1 MAERNWFSPFEAE
14 RRIGTVLKIN
24 ADGLRMNLPGA
35 GKGGASE
42 HFGHRIG
49 AGEVGE
55 FVFVDCGRLA
65 LLGRIVEVGLAEQ
78 ERRSL
83 EGPLDSIGENCP
95 SGTVQLLTSVD
106 AATGEVF
113 RGVSRFPRVGA
124 LVYSAN
130 PELVSRVVQNAFKRS
145 GDDVRLVLGELAGDF
160 GAEISV
166 TPEQLFG
173 RHCAVLGA
181 TGGGKSNTLARLVE
195 LIREHG
201 GKAILIDATGEYKNL
216 SGKHVSIGGD
226 GTDGFE
232 TACFSYLNFTESD
245 LFALFTPSPQAQQ
258 PKLTEAIRSL
268 KLVGMD
274 STLGTESSLKK
285 RGQKKNAYLAALLKH
300 DSSLKTA
307 KWSIQNLPEQIRH
320 ECIWPTGSEGFGKD
334 KKTLDDQWGDENGT
348 ELGHCTSLISR
359 VRIFCQSD
367 HFDWFLK
374 ENADAELPSKIDAF
388 LKSGEEPV
396 LVIGLNEVSFEF
408 RAREILVNAIGRYL
422 LNLARQKKFKDEPL
436 IVLIDEAHQFLNKKV
451 GDENYSVSLDAF
463 GSIAKEGRKYGLHV
477 VIATQ
482 RPRDIPEDVLSQ
494 IGTQIVHRLTNHHDR
509 EVVERAS
516 GDIDRAAAR
525 FLPLLRPGEALLLG
539 VDFPFPLSISISRP
553 KSEPDSRGSKFSSV
567 WHKSLQDKGTKDKA

>member
-1 MAERNWFSPFEAE
+1 MRGRDWFSPFEAD

-24 ADGLRMNLPGA
+24 ADGLRVNLPGA
-35 GKGGASE
+35 GKGGASD
-42 HFGHRIG
+42 HFGYRIG

-55 FVFVDCGRLA
+55 FVFVDCGKLA
-65 LLGRIVEVGLAEQ
+65 LLGRIVEVGLVER

-95 SGTVQLLTSVD
+95 SGAVQLLTSVD

-124 LVYSAN
+124 LVYSAH
-130 PELVSRVVQNAFKRS
+130 PELVSRVVQNTFNRS
-145 GDDVRLVLGELAGDF
+145 GNDAQLILGELAGDS

-173 RHCAVLGA
+173 RHCAVLGT

-195 LIREHG
+195 LIKEHG

-216 SGKHVSIGGD
+216 PGKHVSIGGD

-268 KLVGMD
+268 RLEQHLPVAFRKDGIVKKAGQSSAEFEKVAANKSAEFYSLTWEINKLAD
-274 STLGTESSLKK
+274 QIPEECLKP
-285 RGQKKNAYLAALLKH
+285 
-300 DSSLKTA
+300 
-307 KWSIQNLPEQIRH
+307 QNL
-320 ECIWPTGSEGFGKD
+320 D
-334 KKTLDDQWGDENGT
+334 KYGARDDFSA
-348 ELGHCTSLISR
+348 GHCTSLISR
-359 VRIFCQSD
+359 IRVFCQSA
-367 HFDWFLK
+367 HFGWFLSG
-374 ENADAELPSKIDAF
+374 NTDAELPSKIDKF
-388 LKSGEEPV
+388 LKSGTEQV

-422 LNLARQKKFKDEPL
+422 LSLARQKKFKDEPL

-509 EVVERAS
+509 EMVERAS

-539 VDFPFPLSISISRP
+539 VDFPFPLSVLINRP
-553 KSEPDSRGSKFSSV
+553 KSEPDSRGSKFSGV
-567 WHKSLQDKGTKDKA
+567 WLKSLQDKSKKGES